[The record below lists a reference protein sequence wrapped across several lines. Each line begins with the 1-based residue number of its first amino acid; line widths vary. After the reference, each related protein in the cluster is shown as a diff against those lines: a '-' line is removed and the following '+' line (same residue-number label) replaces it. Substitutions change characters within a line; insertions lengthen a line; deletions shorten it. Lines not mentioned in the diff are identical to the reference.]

1 MNLISLNYN
10 SNGQVSVQ
18 LPQGP
23 QSDSYKIYL
32 SVNIIDDTYGV
43 TAFVIKTPVI
53 VMPND
58 ALAMSLMQSMMNN
71 DANNKMII
79 EMNSNNINMV
89 AANAIA
95 LSTMFNID
103 SINET
108 NINNDKAF
116 MRDFMAAK
124 VTGLSI
130 SDVSSIKLMGS
141 ALSKITETPQQVSSN
156 TAVIYL
162 KLLLFN

>member
-10 SNGQVSVQ
+10 SNGQISVQ

-43 TAFVIKTPVI
+43 TAFAIKTPVI

-71 DANNKMII
+71 DASNKMII

-95 LSTMFNID
+95 LSTVFNID
-103 SINET
+103 GINET

-124 VTGLSI
+124 VMGLSI

-162 KLLLFN
+162 KL